1 VWYREPHTKTFNN
14 TAAVSRITEILMR
27 RINIETPL
35 VQNETPSA
43 CIISALIVGI
53 MASAVAFVAYMV
65 GCLL

>member
-1 VWYREPHTKTFNN
+1 
-14 TAAVSRITEILMR
+14 MR